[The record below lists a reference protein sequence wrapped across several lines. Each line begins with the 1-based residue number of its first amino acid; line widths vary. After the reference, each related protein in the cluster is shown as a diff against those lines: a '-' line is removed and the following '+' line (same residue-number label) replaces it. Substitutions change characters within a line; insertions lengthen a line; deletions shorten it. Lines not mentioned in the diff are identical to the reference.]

1 MALFLQ
7 YLGSLNI
14 YYVWIGILIIA
25 IAITLLSVFIKKDFI
40 KIAPVISIITI
51 ILALIFIWTKWL
63 GNLAPEHLIVAD
75 RFTLVSWLLILIST
89 ALIILISIPY
99 LKARDVKI
107 SEYYGMILFSI
118 FGMACL
124 TASGNFLTLFIGI
137 EIISITSYVL
147 IGFLRH
153 RDTSNEASI
162 KYFLL
167 SIFASA
173 FLLMGIA
180 FIFGSVGSL
189 DFTIIHERIGDVL
202 SSKGRHF
209 CLFGIGLILTGFAFK
224 IAAVPFHAWAPDV
237 YDGAPTPI
245 TIFMATTVKI
255 SFFIAFL
262 KIAIMILGTSSDLWI
277 NVIWVISVI
286 TMCVGNLAAIVQ
298 DNIKRML
305 AYSSIAHT
313 GYMLVV
319 LPAITSDPSGV
330 NNAIMFYLIAY
341 TFMTIAAF
349 AVVIEMGL
357 GKIEHTEINQL
368 KGLGRK
374 RPFLAACFSLSLL
387 SLLGMP
393 PTIGFFAKYYIFL
406 TAIKSGFI
414 WLTIIALFNTV
425 ISAFYYLRP
434 IMVMY
439 FSADKE
445 EPEFDLTNPAIVAVL
460 TITIITILYFGIF
473 PKELLLIISKSI

>member
-1 MALFLQ
+1 
-7 YLGSLNI
+7 
-14 YYVWIGILIIA
+14 
-25 IAITLLSVFIKKDFI
+25 
-40 KIAPVISIITI
+40 
-51 ILALIFIWTKWL
+51 
-63 GNLAPEHLIVAD
+63 
-75 RFTLVSWLLILIST
+75 
-89 ALIILISIPY
+89 
-99 LKARDVKI
+99 
-107 SEYYGMILFSI
+107 
-118 FGMACL
+118 
-124 TASGNFLTLFIGI
+124 
-137 EIISITSYVL
+137 
-147 IGFLRH
+147 
-153 RDTSNEASI
+153 
-162 KYFLL
+162 
-167 SIFASA
+167 
-173 FLLMGIA
+173 
-180 FIFGSVGSL
+180 
-189 DFTIIHERIGDVL
+189 VL